1 MRGLVVGVLALG
13 MLVGTAHAS
22 GTVSGAGGADA
33 YTRGKAIFSRKVACD
48 ECKIP
53 GGPNTP
59 EEAAAVLKRVKAGEF
74 GLDKAEQEAVTAFL
88 ERRFKVS

>member
-1 MRGLVVGVLALG
+1 MRGLVMGVVALSVVVGS
-13 MLVGTAHAS
+13 AHAS

-33 YTRGKAIFSRKVACD
+33 YTRGKAIFSRKVSCD
-48 ECKIP
+48 ECKVP

-74 GLDKAEQEAVTAFL
+74 GLDKSEQEAVAAFL